1 VRHVELDGFTMD
13 HVRGVDAKHSGGS
26 SGAPHKNL
34 RMVVK
39 GDRRTQR
46 SSVVRS
52 GRHVSAPMTAMRDFV
67 SELKATLFRCL
78 TPLLPIEP
86 PYAIVDVPNH
96 ANVGDSAI
104 FLGEL
109 AWLEAIGAPPPSYL
123 CDTYSYSESD
133 LRYYVPHGTILIHGG
148 GNFGDVWTPP
158 QALRERIVSAFPS
171 HRIVQLPQTIHFRSA
186 SALDTA
192 AALFSRH
199 EYLTIVARD
208 RVSLELASA
217 GLRCRAL
224 LAPDSAFALGAL
236 PRPVTASQDVVWLA
250 RTDRESSSLAV
261 PGGVHPVDWMRD
273 DDTILIRLERWLRKR
288 GIGLRF
294 RNRLRRRIASE
305 RVARGCLML
314 SRGRVVVTD
323 RLHAHILSLMMGI
336 PHVVV
341 DNNYGKV
348 RSFFDA
354 WTRGAPKVRFCAD
367 WFEADRARQT
377 LAADT
382 DSERASA

>member
-1 VRHVELDGFTMD
+1 M
-13 HVRGVDAKHSGGS
+13 S
-26 SGAPHKNL
+26 
-34 RMVVK
+34 
-39 GDRRTQR
+39 
-46 SSVVRS
+46 
-52 GRHVSAPMTAMRDFV
+52 TAQQFV
-67 SELKATLFRCL
+67 GELKATLFRCL
-78 TPLLPIEP
+78 NALLPIQP

-96 ANVGDSAI
+96 PNVGDSAI

-123 CDTYSYSESD
+123 CDTYSYSDSD

-148 GNFGDVWTPP
+148 GNFGDVWAPP
-158 QALRERIVSAFPS
+158 QALRERIVSTFPS
-171 HRIVQLPQTIHFRSA
+171 HRIVQLPQTLHFRSA
-186 SALDTA
+186 SALETA

-199 EYLTIVARD
+199 EHLTIVARD
-208 RVSLELASA
+208 RVSLDLASA
-217 GLRCRAL
+217 GLKCRAV

-261 PGGVHPVDWMRD
+261 PAGVRPVDWMRD

-288 GIGLRF
+288 GIGVRL

-305 RVARGCLML
+305 RVARGRLML
-314 SRGRVVVTD
+314 SQGRVVVTD

-348 RSFFDA
+348 RSFFDT
-354 WTRGAPKVRFCAD
+354 WTRATPGVVFCAD

-377 LAADT
+377 LVGGT